1 MKLTVVGCSGSFPS
15 AESACSSYLVEADGF
30 RLLLDMGNGALGEL
44 QRHIGLYDLD
54 AVFLSHLHADHCID
68 MCGYFVAR
76 YYRHDG
82 GRCEAIPVYAPEGAE
97 QRLTTAYADTPSDKS
112 MSEVFDFH
120 TLKPGVFEIGPFSVR
135 TEKVAHPVETFGVRL
150 EHGGRSLTYSGDT
163 GVCEALVDLAEGTD
177 LFLCEA
183 AFTHGKEDIPD
194 LHLNGREAGAHAA
207 RAGAGRLV
215 LTHIPPWTDAERNL
229 ADARDVFEGPVEL
242 AAPGAVYEL

>member
-54 AVFLSHLHADHCID
+54 AIFLSHLHADHCID

-82 GRCEAIPVYAPEGAE
+82 GRCDALPVYAPEGAE
-97 QRLTTAYADTPSDKS
+97 QRLTTAYADTPSAGA
-112 MSEVFDFH
+112 MGEVFDFR
-120 TLKPGVFEIGPFSVR
+120 TLSSGTFDLGPFRVR
-135 TEKVAHPVETFGVRL
+135 TEKVAHPVEAFGIRV
-150 EHGGRSLTYSGDT
+150 EHGGRVLAYSGDT
-163 GVCEALVDLAEGTD
+163 GVCDSLDELAAGAD

-183 AFTHGKEDIPD
+183 SFTHGKEDIPA

-207 RAGAGRLV
+207 RAGVGRLV
-215 LTHIPPWTDAERNL
+215 LTHIPPWTDGARNL
-229 ADARDVFEGPVEL
+229 ADAREVYPGPAEL
-242 AAPGAVYEL
+242 ARVGAVYEI